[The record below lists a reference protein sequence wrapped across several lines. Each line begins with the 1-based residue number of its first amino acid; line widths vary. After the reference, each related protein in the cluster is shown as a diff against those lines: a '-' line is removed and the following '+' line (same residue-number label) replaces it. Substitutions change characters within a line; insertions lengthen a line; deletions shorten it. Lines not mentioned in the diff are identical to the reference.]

1 MKSAVIVRDM
11 TDEALFAACRRR
23 PWERR
28 MERAG
33 CGLGIFAG
41 LASAGGLFRLLGA
54 SGWLLEIIAFFAM
67 SITAGVAVSNLAGYR
82 SRREGAELRRRYG
95 LEDFDAEAARAQA
108 DQDAP
113 GWQFVFQ
120 GRGLPHGDTVR
131 VLAHLGAG
139 TLAVRSVSPI
149 DFSRDV
155 PLTAKRTEITL
166 TAADCRRLE
175 ALAEALAAEQTDPEE
190 GMVYDGFPCTLAAVR
205 RSPPATVR
213 VSLNLCGVPED
224 SPHPAPRLIRDLLA
238 LSRQPGAGKA

>member
-1 MKSAVIVRDM
+1 
-11 TDEALFAACRRR
+11 
-23 PWERR
+23 

-33 CGLGIFAG
+33 CGLAPVAG
-41 LASAGGLFRLLGA
+41 LAAAGALFRLLGA
-54 SGWLLEIIAFFAM
+54 SGCLLEVIAFFA
-67 SITAGVAVSNLAGYR
+67 AGLTVGVRCSTLSELR
-82 SRREGAELRRRYG
+82 SRREQAELRRRYG

-131 VLAHLGAG
+131 ITAHLGEG

-166 TAADCRRLE
+166 TADDCRRLE

-224 SPHPAPRLIRDLLA
+224 SPHPAPRLIRELLA